1 MTFLWNGIAT
11 AEGFSIGFA
20 PEYFFPILICFIIS
34 TVESIGPPRNS
45 AQFWRNSGAIR
56 RNSAQFGAIRRN
68 SSDALLHPLRRHLDH
83 GGVLGQL

>member
-45 AQFWRNSGAIR
+45 GAIMAQFGRNYGAIR
-56 RNSAQFGAIRRN
+56 RNSAQ
-68 SSDALLHPLRRHLDH
+68 LC
-83 GGVLGQL
+83 